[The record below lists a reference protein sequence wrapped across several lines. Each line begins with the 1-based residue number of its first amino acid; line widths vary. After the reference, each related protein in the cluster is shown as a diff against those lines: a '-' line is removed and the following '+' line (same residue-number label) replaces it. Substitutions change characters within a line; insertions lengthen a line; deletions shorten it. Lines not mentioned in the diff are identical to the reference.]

1 MVDQIERLCQ
11 DCQQPLV
18 LQPQDPSAESLAPPE
33 GVKSY
38 DEKLALKDS
47 TSFNNVI
54 DVQTTQVT
62 NGVAP
67 DRQIANEH
75 LYVFSAVGEKTD
87 TDLLVKDLIES
98 NIKER
103 GGLQIKYPVCFS
115 CFDKILDQLDDKIK
129 EKEEERVI
137 YGS

>member
-18 LQPQDPSAESLAPPE
+18 LKAHDPNEESIAIPE
-33 GVKSY
+33 GVKSF

-62 NGVAP
+62 SGVSQ

-75 LYVFSAVGEKTD
+75 LYVFSTVGEKTD
-87 TDLLVKDLIES
+87 TDLLVRDLIES
-98 NIKER
+98 NMRER
-103 GGLQIKYPVCFS
+103 GGLQVKYPVCFS
-115 CFDKILDQLDDKIK
+115 CFDKILD
-129 EKEEERVI
+129 
-137 YGS
+137 

>member
-18 LQPQDPSAESLAPPE
+18 LQSQDPNEESVSIPP
-33 GVKSY
+33 GVKSF

-62 NGVAP
+62 NGVSQ

-75 LYVFSAVGEKTD
+75 LYVFSTVGEKTD
-87 TDLLVKDLIES
+87 TDLLVQDLIES
-98 NIKER
+98 NIGQR
-103 GGLQIKYPVCFS
+103 GGL
-115 CFDKILDQLDDKIK
+115 
-129 EKEEERVI
+129 
-137 YGS
+137 